1 MLYRS
6 TMHAHV
12 TSQKAP
18 SPVPALLS
26 YGFRPFFL
34 LGAAWAI
41 AALAIVL
48 AALALGAWPGDAP
61 ALGRWHGHEMLFGFV
76 AAAVAG
82 FLLTAVPTWTGTAP
96 VRGAPLAALAALWLA
111 GRAVMLPWL
120 GLSAS
125 AWSLVA
131 AAFFPAL
138 ALAVGIPL
146 VRTRNYRNLQFIA
159 FLLLLALADALFLLG
174 HSGRLETPAIDPLRL
189 VVNLFTLM
197 IAVVGGRIVPL
208 FTRNALLARGVKA
221 AITPLPWLD
230 RASIAA
236 VVAVL
241 VGDLVLPN
249 APASGWLAALAAV
262 LHAARLGRWRGPATL
277 SMPIVW
283 ILHVGYAWLPIAFAL
298 KAVWLLSA
306 APWAVNW
313 LHAFTAGAFG
323 TMVLGVMTRVA
334 LGHTGRPLVVSKVIT
349 AAYLLLI
356 VGAALRIAAPMAL
369 PAYYIELMSAALA
382 AWAGAFAVFL
392 AVYVPILVAPRPD
405 AAAARV
411 SA

>member
-1 MLYRS
+1 MS
-6 TMHAHV
+6 GQV
-12 TSQKAP
+12 TSKTAD
-18 SPVPALLS
+18 SPVPAFLS

-48 AALALGAWPGDAP
+48 AALAFGAWPAAAP
-61 ALGRWHGHEMLFGFV
+61 PLGRWHGHEMLFGFV

-82 FLLTAVPTWTGTAP
+82 FLLTAVPTWTGTP
-96 VRGAPLAALAALWLA
+96 PLRGAPLAWLAALWLA

-120 GLSAS
+120 ELWDG
-125 AWSLVA
+125 AWALVD

-138 ALAVGIPL
+138 ALAVGAPL

-159 FLLLLALADALFLLG
+159 FLLVLASADVLFVLG
-174 HSGRLETPAIDPLRL
+174 GAGQLEPAIDPLRL
-189 VVNLFTLM
+189 VVNIFALM

-208 FTRNALLARGVKA
+208 FTRNALLARGVKTA
-221 AITPLPWLD
+221 MTPLPWLD

-241 VGDLVLPN
+241 VGDLVLPSSF
-249 APASGWLAALAAV
+249 AAGWLAALAAV
-262 LHAARLGRWRGPATL
+262 LHAVRLGRWRGGATL

-283 ILHVGYAWLPIAFAL
+283 VLHAGYAWLPIAFAL
-298 KAVWLLSA
+298 KAIWLLGA

-334 LGHTGRPLVVSKVIT
+334 LGHTGRPLVAAKAVT
-349 AAYLLLI
+349 AAYVLVI
-356 VGAALRIAAPMAL
+356 VGAALRIAAPIAL
-369 PAYYIELMSAALA
+369 PAHYIELMAAALA
-382 AWAGAFAVFL
+382 AWAGAFAIFL
-392 AVYVPILVAPRPD
+392 TVYVPMLVAPRPD
-405 AAAARV
+405 APPARV
-411 SA
+411 SK